1 MVDTQFLGIPDV
13 TGLIFAGLAFAA
25 FCTAFIGVVTGAAGG
40 LVLLSIMA
48 MIFPPA
54 ILIPLHTVI
63 QLGTGTS
70 RAIMLRRYVLYQTIV
85 PFVIGSV
92 IGAAVGAQ
100 IFVALPT
107 AVLQGGMG
115 VFIIVLAWLPK
126 IARKGGQ
133 TRRFGLIGFAVT
145 FLGMFVSATGT
156 LLAPFVASASPD
168 RRNHVATMGI
178 LMAFGHI
185 TKIVAFGLLGITL
198 GSYIPLMAA
207 MITTAVAGN
216 WVGSRALNLV
226 PERAFRIVLQV
237 LLTVLATRLI
247 WVGVRDGGLF

>member
-13 TGLIFAGLAFAA
+13 TGLIFAGLALAS
-25 FCTAFIGVVTGAAGG
+25 FCTSFIGVVTGAAGG
-40 LVLLSIMA
+40 LVLLSVMA
-48 MIFPPA
+48 FIFPPA

-70 RAIMLRRYVLYQTIV
+70 RAIMLRRYVLHKTLL
-85 PFVIGSV
+85 PFFIGSA
-92 IGAAVGAQ
+92 IGSAVGAQ

-126 IARKGGQ
+126 FASKGDE

-156 LLAPFVASASPD
+156 LLAPFVLSASPD

-178 LMAFGHI
+178 LMAFGHV
-185 TKIVAFGLLGITL
+185 TKLVAFGLLGMSL
-198 GSYIPLMAA
+198 GAYVPLMAA
-207 MITTAVAGN
+207 MIATAVLGN

-226 PERAFRIVLQV
+226 PERAFRVVLQV
-237 LLTVLATRLI
+237 LLTILAARLI